1 MSKKTPLN
9 FGRELA
15 KIQLTK
21 VSKYSFGGFVSSV
34 CQYLFLYEGGVFF
47 DGILDFLHKNMNY
60 EENPIFRRLP
70 ASI

>member
-34 CQYLFLYEGGVFF
+34 CQYLHLYEGGVFF
-47 DGILDFLHKNMNY
+47 DGILDFLHKNSNY
-60 EENPIFRRLP
+60 EENCTFRYLP